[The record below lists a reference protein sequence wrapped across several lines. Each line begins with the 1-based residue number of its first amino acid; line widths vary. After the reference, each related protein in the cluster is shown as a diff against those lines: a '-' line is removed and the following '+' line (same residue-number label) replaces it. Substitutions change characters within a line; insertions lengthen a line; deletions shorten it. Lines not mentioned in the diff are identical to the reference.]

1 MHIDATTTLRTVTL
15 ALLGAAG
22 QLLATI
28 TLPAQFRLADLELLR
43 EALGACRAEVR
54 P

>member
-1 MHIDATTTLRTVTL
+1 MQSHDNTALTVTL

-22 QLLATI
+22 QLLATVS
-28 TLPAQFRLADLELLR
+28 LPAQFRLVDLELFR
-43 EALGACRAEVR
+43 DALGACRAEVR

>member
-1 MHIDATTTLRTVTL
+1 MQSNDTTALTVTL

-22 QLLATI
+22 QLLATVS
-28 TLPAQFRLADLELLR
+28 LPAQFRLADLELFR
-43 EALGACRAEVR
+43 DALGACRAEVR

>member
-1 MHIDATTTLRTVTL
+1 MQAHDNTTRTVTL

-22 QLLATI
+22 QLLATVS
-28 TLPAQFRLADLELLR
+28 LPAQFRLADLELFR
-43 EALGACRAEVR
+43 DALGACRAEVR

>member
-1 MHIDATTTLRTVTL
+1 MQAHDNTALTITLT
-15 ALLGAAG
+15 LLGAAG

-28 TLPAQFRLADLELLR
+28 TLPAQFRLADLELFR
-43 EALGACRAEVR
+43 DALGACRAEVR